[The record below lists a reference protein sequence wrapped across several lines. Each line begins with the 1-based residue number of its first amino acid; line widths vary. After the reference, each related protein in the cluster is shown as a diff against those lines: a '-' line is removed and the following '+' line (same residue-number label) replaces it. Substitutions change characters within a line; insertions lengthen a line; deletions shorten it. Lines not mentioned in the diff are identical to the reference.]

1 MDDKQDG
8 VGLTLRDAQ
17 AQVDASII
25 AAGGYWPPLANLA
38 RLFEECG
45 ELARAIN
52 QLHGGKRVKPEEAQ
66 ANAAEEL
73 GDVLFVLLVLANSL
87 SLDAEAALTA
97 VQRKVQRRAAEIDAE
112 LKAEADPEIERERLA
127 SPGERGGGHAPD
139 R

>member
-1 MDDKQDG
+1 VNDEQAS
-8 VGLTLRDAQ
+8 VGLTLRGAQ
-17 AQVDASII
+17 AAVDASIT

-52 QLHGGKRVKPEEAQ
+52 QTHGGKRVKPEEVR

-73 GDVLFVLLVLANSL
+73 GDVLYVLLVLANSL
-87 SLDAEAALTA
+87 DLDAEAALAA
-97 VQRKVQRRAAEIDAE
+97 VLRKVQHRAAEIQAE
-112 LKAEADPEIERERLA
+112 SERERLA